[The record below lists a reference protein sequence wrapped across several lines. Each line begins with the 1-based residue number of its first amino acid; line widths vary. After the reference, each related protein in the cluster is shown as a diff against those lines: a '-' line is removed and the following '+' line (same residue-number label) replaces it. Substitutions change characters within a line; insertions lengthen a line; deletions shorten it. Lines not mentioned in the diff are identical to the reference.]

1 MAESASGHHLVG
13 RALADR
19 RSGFVCDRRQ
29 AHLLFPSERRS
40 LMLLY
45 IYFATLYS
53 QPWPCLSVWPEVTSS
68 VSSPHD
74 GQTAPRK

>member
-1 MAESASGHHLVG
+1 
-13 RALADR
+13 
-19 RSGFVCDRRQ
+19 
-29 AHLLFPSERRS
+29 
-40 LMLLY
+40 MLLY